1 MNVALAIMLGLAYV
15 ASPGPV
21 NIETLRR
28 GLAGGFRIALA
39 LQLGSLIG
47 DLFWASLALAGVGL
61 LLTHAAA
68 QTILG
73 GIGTILL
80 VYLGCSALGSWRTIA
95 AVARPAGASTSQ
107 RQPAAPTAWRMAWT
121 GAAIATANPFGPAFW
136 LSIGGAMAGSAQ
148 QHPATFLGGFF
159 LGALLAAVG
168 IALLVGIGHAR
179 ITPQRMRLATSG
191 CGLALI
197 GCGLMVGYTTV
208 LA

>member
-1 MNVALAIMLGLAYV
+1 MNAALAIMLGLAYV

-28 GLAGGFRIALA
+28 GLVGGFRVALA
-39 LQLGSLIG
+39 LQLGALCG
-47 DLFWASLALAGVGL
+47 HLFWASLALAGVGL
-61 LLTHAAA
+61 ILTHAAA
-68 QTILG
+68 QAVLG
-73 GIGTILL
+73 IAGTAIL
-80 VYLGCSALGSWRTIA
+80 VYLGCSALRSWRTIA
-95 AVARPAGASTSQ
+95 AVASRAGDPTAQ
-107 RQPAAPTAWRMAWT
+107 ARPAAPTTWRMAWT

-136 LSIGGAMAGSAQ
+136 LSIGGAMGQGAQ

-159 LGALLAAVG
+159 VGALLATVG

-179 ITPQRMRLATSG
+179 ITPRLVRLATSG

-208 LA
+208 LP

>member
-1 MNVALAIMLGLAYV
+1 MTAALAIMLGMAYV

-28 GLAGGFRIALA
+28 GLVGGFRVALA

-47 DLFWASLALAGVGL
+47 DLFWAILALAGVGL
-61 LLTHAAA
+61 LLAHAAA

-73 GIGTILL
+73 IIGTALL
-80 VYLGCSALGSWRTIA
+80 VYLGCSALRSWRTVA
-95 AVARPAGASTSQ
+95 AVAHPAGVSTPQ
-107 RQPAAPTAWRMAWT
+107 AQPAAPAASRMVWT

-136 LSIGGAMAGSAQ
+136 LSIGGAMGSRAQ

-168 IALLVGIGHAR
+168 IALVVGLGHAR

-197 GCGLMVGYTTV
+197 GCGLIMGYTTV

>member
-1 MNVALAIMLGLAYV
+1 MNVALGIMLGLAYV

-28 GLAGGFRIALA
+28 GLSGGFRVALA

-47 DLFWASLALAGVGL
+47 DLFWAILALAGVAL

-68 QTILG
+68 QAILS
-73 GIGTILL
+73 IAGTALL
-80 VYLGCSALGSWRTIA
+80 VYLGCSALRSWRTIA
-95 AVARPAGASTSQ
+95 AVASPVGDSAPQIQVGALASG
-107 RQPAAPTAWRMAWT
+107 RMFWT

-136 LSIGGAMAGSAQ
+136 LSIGGAMGNGAQ
-148 QHPATFLGGFF
+148 QQPITFLGGFF
-159 LGALLAAVG
+159 LGALLAGVT

-179 ITPQRMRLATSG
+179 ITPRLARLATSG

-197 GCGLMVGYTTV
+197 GCGLMVGYATV
-208 LA
+208 LP

>member
-1 MNVALAIMLGLAYV
+1 MNGALAIMLGLAYV

-28 GLAGGFRIALA
+28 GLVSGFRVALA
-39 LQLGSLIG
+39 LQLGSLLG
-47 DLFWASLALAGVGL
+47 HLFWACLALAGVGL
-61 LLTHAAA
+61 LLTYAAA

-73 GIGTILL
+73 IVGTALL
-80 VYLGCSALGSWRTIA
+80 LYLGCSALRSWRTIA
-95 AVARPAGASTSQ
+95 AVASPTGDSTTQ
-107 RQPAAPTAWRMAWT
+107 GRPAAPTARRMVWT

-136 LSIGGAMAGSAQ
+136 LSIGGAMGQGAQ
-148 QHPATFLGGFF
+148 QHPLTFLGGFF

-179 ITPQRMRLATSG
+179 ITPRLVRLATSG

-197 GCGLMVGYTTV
+197 GCGLMVGYTSV
-208 LA
+208 LL

>member
-1 MNVALAIMLGLAYV
+1 MNAALAIMLGLAYV

-28 GLAGGFRIALA
+28 GLVGGFRVAIA

-47 DLFWASLALAGVGL
+47 DLFWACLALAGVGL

-68 QTILG
+68 QAVLG
-73 GIGTILL
+73 IASTALL
-80 VYLGCSALGSWRTIA
+80 LYLGCSALRSWRAIV
-95 AVARPAGASTSQ
+95 AVAAPAGTSTSQ
-107 RQPAAPTAWRMAWT
+107 ARPAAPTAWRMAWT

-136 LSIGGAMAGSAQ
+136 LSIGGAMGHGAQ
-148 QHPATFLGGFF
+148 QHPAAFLGGFF

-179 ITPQRMRLATSG
+179 ITPRLVRLATSG

-197 GCGLMVGYTTV
+197 GCGLMVGYTSV
-208 LA
+208 LL

>member
-1 MNVALAIMLGLAYV
+1 MNAALAIMLGLAYV

-28 GLAGGFRIALA
+28 GLAGGFRVALA

-47 DLFWASLALAGVGL
+47 DLFWAILALAGIGL

-68 QTILG
+68 QMILG
-73 GIGTILL
+73 IAGTALL
-80 VYLGCSALGSWRTIA
+80 LYLGCSALRSWHTLA
-95 AVARPAGASTSQ
+95 ALTDQATSASPQ
-107 RQPAAPTAWRMAWT
+107 ANAAAPSVWRMVWT

-136 LSIGGAMAGSAQ
+136 LSIGGALGISAQ
-148 QHPATFLGGFF
+148 QHPVTFLGGFF
-159 LGALLAAVG
+159 LGALLAAIG

-179 ITPQRMRLATSG
+179 ITPRLVRLATSG

-208 LA
+208 LP